1 MEVTPEIYAWL
12 TSLNI
17 IDPFKSLSEDF
28 NNNFIIPEKTLNLF
42 FGGKYMDII
51 LNKLQEA
58 YNQFYKIKLD
68 YISTITQLKPIE
80 ENQEYI
86 SNSIKY
92 ANWKI
97 ITEILAHF
105 GLKYSEEEVNLLVNN
120 NKEQLLTIITKIYE
134 LLTQLMKHS
143 IDSSSNNINSSS
155 NTFKGTKKYIISSSN
170 KRYQQTK
177 DSKIET
183 TELDYQTNNKNIIN
197 NRYNE
202 SKNSNNT
209 KIANSK
215 EKAININDIDPFK
228 PYKDCNSALE
238 FFILSICKNMHL
250 KPRQSV
256 ALLSNNRKY
265 LSIICNKGYNN
276 EYSIIKNWLT
286 DLYNNKDLMA
296 KFIQESEEGSNICY
310 GTIGTAICCK
320 DPDICLQAAQLL
332 DIMKYRIGM
341 NWDWFINEGI
351 ESFIFILTKHE
362 KNKVELLSILC
373 DFMKEDT
380 SYFFDELRKKLE
392 NEKKKVLEFLSNII
406 SCVKDL
412 SSDFNIGLQNIVF
425 DICLKDKE
433 DISFNL
439 SMLAD
444 SFYYFY
450 PLDEDIIKKILSYFK
465 ECLRS
470 QVQNIFSTAIFQTF
484 NMMERFG
491 KIKNKY
497 APQLYKNLVFLF
509 LEEYDNELKRE
520 IILEGFEKFFNN
532 NHEIPIDILLEPY
545 LNQLNSSQ
553 NYIMCDFLFFLKI
566 VEHPR
571 IESKDLSDIIQFVLN
586 VCLNNITYSRTA
598 NLVLSLIFEKKLIEK
613 KFDDPYDINEIENK
627 FIDFIST
634 SLDLYISNITK
645 NEDRYVLETAYDI
658 VTENFSNINSQVKDI
673 IIKSVKDY
681 KKIKGVHSNALLAL
695 LWIYDEHD
703 DVIMQIEEIYKPV
716 YEPLE
721 KYYERRKKEEE
732 EKDKKDFTKKL
743 INNLSKMQEK
753 RMNIILSRK
762 MITEEKK
769 LKEERIKK
777 RLAER
782 RRIARVMSGIEA
794 PPKAPILFSKNLK
807 KSGST
812 AYSLKKDLSFN
823 PNDIETGKL
832 NSNMLF
838 AMNNATQN
846 YINKGIIQ
854 SNSKLSQMTSIDFT
868 SKKSNIFS
876 ASTHNIRLKRN
887 KSQIDMSNVQN
898 IKRDDIVEKFGTIM
912 SIDRKKIYN
921 EAEKEY
927 KLFEKKEMSK
937 LLIQKEGKFVSQNS
951 QAVKRYILSQN
962 IINKTYGLPFNL
974 EEEEDRELK
983 AINGYNKE
991 YKKNLKY
998 YFKCYGNEVKQTITK
1013 IKFIKMMRD
1022 KGVTK
1027 ERMDLEELNSI
1038 IRLLFKENIS
1048 EFNFNQFINLLVQ
1061 TSYLIYTKRRPA
1073 LTIGETYGIMLKKFT
1088 LNSNP
1093 EKIAF
1098 LKKKYEEVIAL
1109 LLQLKRDKEPFN
1121 MPEGFKFLTKTSVK
1135 YNSRLAPHFLDILG
1149 EGKYVCYQVLEDILF
1164 HIFNSSIIE
1173 PYVEVFIEETVEIE
1187 PEKLRNWSPGITM
1200 AYILL
1205 DKKYKFH
1212 GMFAADALEDGL
1224 RKIFKIK
1231 IKDDY
1236 IEPKKELKKEK
1247 KTNFKM
1253 TWVKEGIKKKMELYK
1268 QSKMEE
1274 KRKKMEK
1281 KFSEIIKISKEE
1293 KLKIRKKFEEV
1304 VKRRAKLEEEKHS
1317 KLLLEQKEKK
1327 KKEEEKNKAR
1337 VIFFN
1342 SQLSKITEQFRKI
1355 ITNREQ
1361 MPKAQEE
1368 KIKKDK
1374 SFIISDKD
1382 RDYYTFE
1389 KNLNSTI
1396 KELMAKEEIKSVF
1409 EKYNNH
1415 LKLIYEIYSK
1425 IGYNKISFYSKEAIS
1440 LDEFKQFCIN
1450 FTILG
1455 VLISSEQ
1462 MVWIFKN
1469 IAKILQNERNGQ
1481 MYFDFDDFKISICYL
1496 AIFSNFDNR
1505 DRKILPQDIEGTT
1518 GDNIEK
1524 FMKFM
1529 EFKIPYN
1536 RIEMENF
1543 INERRS
1549 MTIKNMLSLQHQIK
1563 KMDLNKKNKN
1573 NNDKENK
1580 ENEQEKNKMGKEV
1593 IEESKNN
1600 EISND
1605 NNSNNVINN
1614 ENKSNNNNS
1623 DDASSAIKKSEG
1635 NNTDAVA

>member
-17 IDPFKSLSEDF
+17 IDPFKSLSEDL

-68 YISTITQLKPIE
+68 YISTISQLKPIE
-80 ENQEYI
+80 DNQEYI

-92 ANWKI
+92 ANWTI
-97 ITEILAHF
+97 INEILAHF
-105 GLKYSEEEVNLLVNN
+105 GLTYSEEEINLIVSN
-120 NKEQLLTIITKIYE
+120 NKEQLYKIIENIYE
-134 LLTQLMKHS
+134 LLNQLLKHS
-143 IDSSSNNINSSS
+143 IDSSSNNINNSSS
-155 NTFKGTKKYIISSSN
+155 IKLKPTRKHIISSSN
-170 KRYQQTK
+170 QRYQQSK
-177 DSKIET
+177 DTKIET
-183 TELDYQTNNKNIIN
+183 AELNYQTNNKNNIN

-209 KIANSK
+209 KITISK
-215 EKAININDIDPFK
+215 EKALNINDLDSFK

-238 FFILSICKNMHL
+238 FFIVSICKNMHL

-276 EYSIIKNWLT
+276 QYSIIKNWLT

-296 KFIQESEEGSNICY
+296 KFIQESEEGPNICY
-310 GTIGTAICCK
+310 GTIGTAMCCK
-320 DPDICLQAAQLL
+320 DPNICLQAAQLL

-351 ESFIFILTKHE
+351 ESFIFMLTKHE
-362 KNKVELLSILC
+362 KNKVELLNILC
-373 DFMKEDT
+373 DFMKEDY
-380 SYFFDELRKKLE
+380 SYFFDVLRKKLE

-406 SCVKDL
+406 SCAKDL
-412 SSDFNIGLQNIVF
+412 SSDFNISLQNLVF

-439 SMLAD
+439 SLLAD

-450 PLDEDIIKKILSYFK
+450 PLEEDIIKKILSYFK
-465 ECLRS
+465 ECIRS
-470 QVQNIFSTAIFQTF
+470 NVQNIFSTAIFQTF

-491 KIKNKY
+491 KVKNKY

-509 LEEYDNELKRE
+509 LEEYNNELKRE

-553 NYIMCDFLFFLKI
+553 SYTLCDFLFFLKI

-571 IESKDLSDIIQFVLN
+571 IESKDLSDIIQFILN
-586 VCLNNITYSRTA
+586 VCLNNIIYSRTA

-645 NEDRYVLETAYDI
+645 NEDRYILETAYDI
-658 VTENFSNINSQVKDI
+658 VTENFSNINSQVKDV

-695 LWIYDEHD
+695 LWFYDEHD
-703 DVIMQIEEIYKPV
+703 DVIMQIEEMNKPV

-721 KYYERRKKEEE
+721 VYYERRKKEEE
-732 EKDKKDFTKKL
+732 EKDKKDFTKRLKKS
-743 INNLSKMQEK
+743 LSKIQEK
-753 RMNIILSRK
+753 RMNILLSRK
-762 MITEEKK
+762 VINEEKK

-782 RRIARVMSGIEA
+782 RRIARVMSGIES
-794 PPKAPILFSKNLK
+794 PPRAPILFSNKNLK

-812 AYSLKKDLSFN
+812 IYSLKKDLSFN

-838 AMNNATQN
+838 AMDNATQN

-854 SNSKLSQMTSIDFT
+854 SNSKLSQMSSIDFA
-868 SKKSNIFS
+868 SNKSNIFS
-876 ASTHNIRLKRN
+876 ASTQNIRLRRN
-887 KSQIDMSNVQN
+887 KSQIDMNDIQN
-898 IKRDDIVEKFGTIM
+898 KKKDDIIEKFGTIM
-912 SIDRKKIYN
+912 SIDKKKIFN

-927 KLFEKKEMSK
+927 KLFQKIEMSK
-937 LLIQKEGKFVSQNS
+937 LLIQKEGKYVSQNS
-951 QAVKRYILSQN
+951 QAIKRYILSKN
-962 IINKTYGLPFNL
+962 IINKSYGLPFNL

-998 YFKCYGNEVKQTITK
+998 YFKCYGNEVKQLITK
-1013 IKFIKMMRD
+1013 SKFIKMMRD

-1027 ERMDLEELNSI
+1027 ERMDLDEINSI
-1038 IRLLFKENIS
+1038 IRLLFKENLS

-1061 TSYLIYTKRRPA
+1061 VSYLIYTKRRPA
-1073 LTIGETYGIMLKKFT
+1073 LTIGETYGIMLKRFT
-1088 LNSNP
+1088 LNNNA

-1098 LKKKYEEVIAL
+1098 LKKKYEDVIGL
-1109 LLQLKRDKEPFN
+1109 LLQLKREKEPYN

-1164 HIFNSSIIE
+1164 NIFNSSIIE

-1187 PEKLRNWSPGITM
+1187 PEKLRNWSPGITI

-1224 RKIFKIK
+1224 RRIFKRK

-1236 IEPKKELKKEK
+1236 IEPPKNDVKKEK
-1247 KTNFKM
+1247 KSNFKM
-1253 TWVKEGIKKKMELYK
+1253 TWVQEGIKKKMELYK

-1281 KFSEIIKISKEE
+1281 KYSEILKVSKEE
-1293 KLKIRKKFEEV
+1293 KLKIKKKFEEV
-1304 VKRRAKLEEEKHS
+1304 QKRRNKIEEEKLN
-1317 KLLLEQKEKK
+1317 KFILQQKEKK
-1327 KKEEEKNKAR
+1327 KKEEEKNKER
-1337 VIFFN
+1337 IKFFN
-1342 SQLSKITEQFRKI
+1342 LQRNKLNEQFKKMI
-1355 ITNREQ
+1355 SNREQ
-1361 MPKAQEE
+1361 TPKVQEE
-1368 KIKKDK
+1368 KIKKEK
-1374 SFIISDKD
+1374 SFIVSDKD

-1396 KELMAKEEIKSVF
+1396 KELMSKDEIKSVF

-1450 FTILG
+1450 FNILG

-1481 MYFDFDDFKISICYL
+1481 MYFDFDDFKMSICYL

-1505 DRKILPQDIEGTT
+1505 DRKILPKDIEETT

-1524 FMKFM
+1524 FMKIM
-1529 EFKIPYN
+1529 ELKIPYN

-1549 MTIKNMLSLQHQIK
+1549 MTIKNMLSIQHQIK
-1563 KMDLNKKNKN
+1563 IMDLNKKNKGN
-1573 NNDKENK
+1573 FNDNKENK
-1580 ENEQEKNKMGKEV
+1580 ENEQEKNKMGKDIV
-1593 IEESKNN
+1593 EETKNN

-1605 NNSNNVINN
+1605 NDN
-1614 ENKSNNNNS
+1614 EIKSNNNS
-1623 DDASSAIKKSEG
+1623 DDASSGIKKSEG
-1635 NNTDAVA
+1635 NNTDVVA